1 MNNNSTNAITQLEQV
16 LLRIL
21 KEEYSF
27 YQSLYILLDKQRDII
42 KYDRDENLLDL
53 YAEIERCQRRIKESE
68 AKVTAIRE
76 KDPRLFRLAA
86 VYPEVRKTVNSIIT
100 LVKKNLILIQ
110 DNKEYVVN
118 RHDRIKVEMDD
129 LKNSSKILQY
139 IADAEPSPQF
149 VNGKK

>member
-1 MNNNSTNAITQLEQV
+1 MDNSNPITQLEQT

-42 KYDRDENLLDL
+42 QYDRDENLLDL
-53 YAEIERCQRRIKESE
+53 YAEIERCQRRIRESE
-68 AKVTAIRE
+68 ERVTAVRE
-76 KDPRLFRLAA
+76 KNPRLFKIAA

-100 LVKKNLILIQ
+100 LVKKNLTLIEG
-110 DNKEYVVN
+110 NKEYVTK
-118 RHDRIKVEMDD
+118 RHERLKSELDE
-129 LKNSSKILQY
+129 LKNSRKILQY

-149 VNGKK
+149 IDGHR